1 MVLCW
6 AAEGGLAPVLWEAE
20 GGGLAQLWQEEE
32 VEELVEEVNGQVLS
46 WLDHMEEEEEEE

>member
-6 AAEGGLAPVLWEAE
+6 AAEEGLAPVLWEAE

-46 WLDHMEEEEEEE
+46 WLDHMEEEEE